1 MKVSSA
7 ADEIAKLPIGNIFL
21 LFLCGVLL
29 HLCFLA
35 FNIVLTTP
43 LHLGTSTRSAA
54 TRHNFIASAEAASVC
69 VRAAVA
75 ERKAVIIL
83 ASQKT
88 LPVAVTVISYLPDDT
103 WQLGILVIPCTYRA
117 TSLCYHTNTM
127 PPLPPTGIYL
137 YD

>member
-29 HLCFLA
+29 HLFFLA

-54 TRHNFIASAEAASVC
+54 TRQTKFH
-69 VRAAVA
+69 RQ
-75 ERKAVIIL
+75 R
-83 ASQKT
+83 
-88 LPVAVTVISYLPDDT
+88 
-103 WQLGILVIPCTYRA
+103 
-117 TSLCYHTNTM
+117 
-127 PPLPPTGIYL
+127 
-137 YD
+137 